1 MPGEVESRPRLYP
14 VSPKTLDETQQ
25 AVLESAR
32 APEGAAGGAMN
43 VYSTVVRHPRLLR
56 HWLPFG
62 GCLMTGA
69 LEPRQRELL
78 VLRTG
83 WRCGSEY
90 EWGQHAL
97 VALAAGLT
105 RDEIRR
111 TRGPVKASEWSPQDC
126 LFLAVADELH
136 DSGSI
141 SQTSWEEL
149 EEFLSEKQLIE
160 IPMLVGH
167 YHMVAFLLN
176 TLQIQRDDGVPSF
189 DF

>member
-1 MPGEVESRPRLYP
+1 
-14 VSPKTLDETQQ
+14 
-25 AVLESAR
+25 
-32 APEGAAGGAMN
+32 MN

-62 GCLMTGA
+62 GALMTGK
-69 LEPRQRELL
+69 LTPRHRELL

-97 VALAAGLT
+97 VAHSAGLT
-105 RDEIRR
+105 QAEIRR
-111 TRGPVKASEWSPQDC
+111 TQGSIEEAEWSPTDV
-126 LFLAVADELH
+126 LFLRVADEIH
-136 DSGSI
+136 DDGTI
-141 SQTSWEEL
+141 SDDAWGAL
-149 EEFLSEKQLIE
+149 RRILSDEQLIE

-176 TLQIQRDDGVPSF
+176 ALRVQRDNGVPGF
-189 DF
+189 EF

>member
-1 MPGEVESRPRLYP
+1 
-14 VSPKTLDETQQ
+14 
-25 AVLESAR
+25 
-32 APEGAAGGAMN
+32 MN
-43 VYSTVVRHPRLLR
+43 VYATVVRHPRLLR

-62 GCLMTGA
+62 GSLMTGA
-69 LEPRQRELL
+69 LLPRHRELL

-97 VALAAGLT
+97 VAQNAGLT
-105 RDEIRR
+105 RDEILR
-111 TRGPVKASEWSPQDC
+111 TQGLIKESEWSAEDR
-126 LFLAVADELH
+126 LFLGVADQLH
-136 DSGSI
+136 DNGSI
-141 SQTSWEEL
+141 DDRAWEEL
-149 EEFLSEKQLIE
+149 KQLLSDQQLIE

-176 TLQIQRDDGVPSF
+176 VLQVQRDSGVPSF